1 MYYLLKMVYL
11 PECIPFVLI
20 MVIVLLHPGCG
31 FHLGGVTTE
40 DVGDQEYEKWLLSS
54 YAAVEH

>member
-1 MYYLLKMVYL
+1 MVYL